1 MKLTNLIPIKAGK
14 TLSRLCIIGA
24 LSLGSSFVFAQ
35 NQQVRL
41 SGNNLTLKA
50 AFKQIEQQTKLF
62 VDYNT
67 QDVNDSRVIKKV
79 PAGDNVKNVL
89 EQLLEGMNCSVT
101 FSNGHIII
109 SRKAPAS
116 SETKKVTGIVKDEKG
131 EPIIGA
137 NVVEKGTTNG
147 IITDIDGNF
156 ELNVASSSM
165 LEISYIGYIS
175 QEIKV
180 GNNDQFRIRLVE
192 DTQNLDEVVVVGYGT
207 SRKRDIVSAMAN
219 VKGKTFSSASTSN
232 VQDILQGKV
241 AGLDIR
247 TSRFPGDNQSINI
260 RGARSLNAGNS
271 PLVIVDGVP
280 GSLSDLNSYDIESLE
295 VLKDAASSAIYGSMG
310 ANGVIL
316 VTTKRG
322 RKGVKREVNFNSYVG
337 VNVPHM
343 IKMQSGA
350 QYAQFRRD
358 GYRFAHGWDNSFTDE
373 DVFSTSELDVIK
385 SGDYT
390 DWQDLMYRNGFIQ
403 SYHLGISN
411 SGEKTQLYLSFKYDD
426 EQGYYRTHDV
436 KNLNLTL
443 TADHELASFW
453 KIGSSIRLRRNSNS
467 GYKTIGNDI
476 LYMTPLAKPYKE
488 NGEMD
493 FFPNP
498 INTSGYNPLANYLP
512 GQFID
517 DTQKNIINLNLTSDI
532 K

>member
-41 SGNNLTLKA
+41 SGSNLTLKA

-79 PAGDNVKNVL
+79 PAGNNVKNVL
-89 EQLLEGMNCSVT
+89 EQLLEGTNCSIT
-101 FSNGHIII
+101 FSNGHVII

-116 SETKKVTGIVKDEKG
+116 SETKKVTGVVKDEKG

-137 NVVEKGTTNG
+137 NVVERGTTNG

-156 ELNVASSSM
+156 ELNVASSSV

-512 GQFID
+512 GQLEF
-517 DTQKNIINLNLTSDI
+517 NL
-532 K
+532 